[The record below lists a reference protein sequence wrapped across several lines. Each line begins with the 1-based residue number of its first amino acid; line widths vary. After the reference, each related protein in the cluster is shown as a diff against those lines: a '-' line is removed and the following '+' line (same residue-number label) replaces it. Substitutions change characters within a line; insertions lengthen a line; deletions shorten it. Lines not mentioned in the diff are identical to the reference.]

1 MDAAC
6 GTHDKE
12 EEYITVLVGLD
23 WYGSGQ
29 RQVTPGCENNIE
41 IKRGKFLE

>member
-1 MDAAC
+1 MATAC
-6 GTHDKE
+6 GTHEKE
-12 EEYITVLVGLD
+12 EEYIKGLVGLD

-29 RQVTPGCENNIE
+29 GKMTLCCENNIE